1 MLDLLASQN
10 DDLLKTFA
18 FIGFLAVII
27 AAFSIVCFIFYK
39 LLFRKPKAT
48 EEQLKAE
55 TVTVQSTEEQLPQE
69 PATQTIQDTPPSETY
84 DKSGMPW
91 FKAIIVLLI
100 IALSIF
106 AIIKFIECQQN
117 PDNTDGNLSFKSRSA
132 NDSDIRIDTSDDISL
147 TVQYILTPKVDI
159 EDLEITFSFMDAEG
173 NVLTRKVKQ
182 VGNVQE
188 NYDYTISISL
198 SEFSLS
204 EIFTIRLVDY
214 NVTGGTVSYVQ
225 T

>member
-1 MLDLLASQN
+1 MLNLLASQD
-10 DDLLKTFA
+10 DDLLNMFA

-27 AAFSIVCFIFYK
+27 AALSIVCFIFYK
-39 LLFRKPKAT
+39 ILFRKPKVS

-55 TVTVQSTEEQLPQE
+55 TVTTQSTEVQLQQE
-69 PATQTIQDTPPSETY
+69 PATQPVQETPTPETNN
-84 DKSGMPW
+84 KSGMPW

-106 AIIKFIECQQN
+106 ALIKFIECQQN
-117 PDNTDGNLSFKSRSA
+117 PNNTDGNLSLKSRSA
-132 NDSDIRIDTSDDISL
+132 NDSDIRIDTSDDLSL

-225 T
+225 S